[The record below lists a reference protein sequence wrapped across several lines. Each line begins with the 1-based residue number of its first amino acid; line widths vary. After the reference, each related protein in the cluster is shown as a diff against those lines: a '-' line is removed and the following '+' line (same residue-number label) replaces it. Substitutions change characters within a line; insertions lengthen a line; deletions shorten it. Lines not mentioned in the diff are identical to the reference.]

1 MNILVTGAN
10 SFIAKN
16 LIEVLTSD
24 QITLFQRSK
33 NDLPLHNNYSIVEY
47 DLYYP
52 KKSTRNLRFIPDIAL
67 LFAWNGTR
75 GSQRDRF
82 FLQFL
87 NYYFSKRLILELI
100 RIGTKRFFLA
110 GSQAEY
116 NISIFDKHF
125 SWYGYFKSL
134 TVNWLAT
141 KAKNH
146 YDLVYIEGRFFSL
159 YGFGDYNNS
168 LISYIILKMLRD
180 ETVLV
185 GCCENLWNYLYIE
198 DAVSAIK
205 KLIYNKDSFGIY
217 DIASN
222 RSLKLKDYIETI
234 RVILG
239 SESEIKYCSISS
251 SNSKKDLF
259 PSTDKLLN
267 DIGYYE
273 DHTFEQGLIK
283 TVSYMKSRGK

>member
-82 FLQFL
+82 FLQLL

-100 RIGTKRFFLA
+100 QIGTKRFFLA

-116 NISIFDKHF
+116 NISLFDKHF
-125 SWYGYFKSL
+125 SGGSILHLNFVDRIINKKFMKDLIVHSVRQGVVYHAINYNLQKCINDHITVGKSE
-134 TVNWLAT
+134 
-141 KAKNH
+141 K
-146 YDLVYIEGRFFSL
+146 
-159 YGFGDYNNS
+159 
-168 LISYIILKMLRD
+168 
-180 ETVLV
+180 
-185 GCCENLWNYLYIE
+185 
-198 DAVSAIK
+198 
-205 KLIYNKDSFGIY
+205 
-217 DIASN
+217 
-222 RSLKLKDYIETI
+222 
-234 RVILG
+234 
-239 SESEIKYCSISS
+239 CSICKKEIIENFERVVGFLVPV
-251 SNSKKDLF
+251 SNWSKERRELDH
-259 PSTDKLLN
+259 PN
-267 DIGYYE
+267 RQRYE
-273 DHTFEQGLIK
+273 N
-283 TVSYMKSRGK
+283 S